1 MLSIETTE
9 AWSWTITVQIGAA
22 VDTYTNA
29 ERSAFDTVTAFVAW
43 ASAAARP
50 WADTVSWRWSWSMD
64 ASTGGAT
71 LSLGSTD
78 NATLTMSVGATAR
91 LGIASGV
98 GTVFAGTTAASGTW
112 SPGPVGLLTV
122 AVDLPFLGD
131 DGAASGT
138 GAVRSGVPGLAG
150 RRPVMAGVCDA
161 LQHARLISIL
171 RLASTPRRGWVYQRH
186 TDTWI
191 DVAIGGYTR
200 AAVNSLWWQ
209 VTFEVGGEVL

>member
-9 AWSWTITVQIGAA
+9 TWNWTINVQIGAF

-29 ERSAFDTVTAFVAW
+29 ERSAYDSLQAFVAW

-50 WADTVSWRWSWSMD
+50 WPDTVLWRWSWSQD
-64 ASTGGAT
+64 VATGGAKMT
-71 LSLGSTD
+71 LVSSD
-78 NATLTMSVGATAR
+78 AATLTMSAAATGR

-98 GTVFAGTTAASGTW
+98 GTLFVGTTAASGTW
-112 SPGPVGLLTV
+112 APGPVGMLA
-122 AVDLPFLGD
+122 AVLDLPFLGD
-131 DGAASGT
+131 EGVTSAT
-138 GAVRSGVPGLAG
+138 GAVRPGVPGLAG
-150 RRPVMAGVCDA
+150 RRPVVSGTCDA

-186 TDTWI
+186 TATWI

-200 AAVNSLWWQ
+200 QAVNSLWWR
-209 VTFEVGGEVL
+209 VELEAGGEVL